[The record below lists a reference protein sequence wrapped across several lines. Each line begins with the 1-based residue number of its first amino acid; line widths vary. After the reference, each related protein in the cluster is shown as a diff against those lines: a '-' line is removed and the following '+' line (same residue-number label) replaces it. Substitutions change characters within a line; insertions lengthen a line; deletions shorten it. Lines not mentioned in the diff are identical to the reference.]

1 MGRLF
6 LTSTAAVAASLLLS
20 GWFFFFIPL
29 SLFGN
34 DKKTVDELLQKQDW
48 TALLR
53 LSEERIGKPPE
64 SCYLPQCDPMRPP
77 GKGRY
82 EDQPVWHFLRAQS
95 LHNLNRCAEAT
106 EAYRSAVTSKQG
118 SYPEASNGLGHC
130 LLQTGKPDEAEAAF
144 RAAIRSKPEMWQ
156 PYAGLIDVA
165 IAQSKQPDAIAALES
180 LRIRNME
187 VARDYSS
194 KIAVKFAQ
202 PAPAVAQQAPVPPTT
217 TSAPPPREAAPPAQ
231 PQTAAPKSLED
242 RLRELKALYEKGL
255 ITKEVYDQSQREA
268 LQGK

>member
-1 MGRLF
+1 MGRIL
-6 LTSTAAVAASLLLS
+6 LTSASAIAASLLLS

-48 TALLR
+48 TGLLR

-77 GKGRY
+77 GKGRF
-82 EDQPVWHFLRAQS
+82 EDQPAWHFLRAQS
-95 LHNLNRCAEAT
+95 LHNLGRCADAT
-106 EAYRSAVTSKQG
+106 ESYRSAVAARQG

-130 LLQTGKPDEAEAAF
+130 LLQIGKPEEAESAF

-156 PYAGLIDVA
+156 PYAGMIDVA
-165 IAQSKQPDAIAALES
+165 IAQSKQSDAMAALDS
-180 LRIRNME
+180 LRVRNME

-202 PAPAVAQQAPVPPTT
+202 PQAVTSQQV
-217 TSAPPPREAAPPAQ
+217 AAPPAVPAAVPKEPQPAPQ
-231 PQTAAPKSLED
+231 PQTASPKSLED
-242 RLRELKALYEKGL
+242 RLRELKSLYEKGL
-255 ITKEVYDQSQREA
+255 ITKEVYDQSQRDA